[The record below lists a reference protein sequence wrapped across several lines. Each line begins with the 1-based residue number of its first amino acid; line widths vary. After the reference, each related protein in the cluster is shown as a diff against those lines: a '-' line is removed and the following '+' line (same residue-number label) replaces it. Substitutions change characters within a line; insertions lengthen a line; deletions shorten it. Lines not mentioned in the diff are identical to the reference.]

1 MCCPV
6 RLAAPLTACL
16 VTLSLTGCGGD
27 APQAKAPITPARAP
41 SKIEQ
46 VVTPAAPVEAKVV
59 QAPYS
64 PPYPERK
71 ELFIPTQRAKNLAR
85 HTGGEFDDGV
95 NLVGFVTVD
104 EPRAVLT
111 IDGVA
116 TSLAA
121 GSQKYGIEVISI
133 TPPKA
138 VLQRGRT
145 RWTASLE

>member
-1 MCCPV
+1 M
-6 RLAAPLTACL
+6 
-16 VTLSLTGCGGD
+16 
-27 APQAKAPITPARAP
+27 
-41 SKIEQ
+41 
-46 VVTPAAPVEAKVV
+46 EAKVA
-59 QAPYS
+59 QTPYS

-71 ELFIPTQRAKNLAR
+71 ELFIPTQRAKSLTR
-85 HTGGEFDDGV
+85 HSDGEFDDAV
-95 NLVGFVTVD
+95 DLVGFVTVD

-133 TPPKA
+133 TPPKV

-145 RWTASLE
+145 RWTASLD